1 MSISVGTYSKLPDTL
16 FETLFSDRR
25 RQFITRHK
33 WDLCVTP
40 EGYEIDEYDRE
51 GTEYL
56 VVHENNRHLTSCRLR
71 PVTLSTMLI
80 DHFTDAFPAAENF
93 LRSQSGRLYELTR
106 FLRAPSLSVREG
118 IRAQLAFA
126 KALDQFRD
134 EREAV
139 GFIGVVYPG
148 VSRYLRQSGVRF
160 LVVGVS
166 TIGGRR
172 VELICITQSVPAK
185 RLLVRQHANALNLPC
200 PRPMVCSTLPEEQ
213 RLAA

>member
-1 MSISVGTYSKLPDTL
+1 MSVSIDTYSELPETL
-16 FETLFSDRR
+16 FEAVFSDRCH
-25 RQFITRHK
+25 QFITRHK

-40 EGYEIDEYDRE
+40 EGYEIDEYDGE

-56 VVHENNRHLTSCRLR
+56 VAHENGRHLTSCRLR

-80 DHFTDAFPAAENF
+80 DHFADVFPAAETF

-106 FLRAPSLSVREG
+106 FLRSPALSVREG
-118 IRAQLAFA
+118 IGAQLAFA
-126 KALDQFRD
+126 KALDNFRD
-134 EREAV
+134 MHEAV

-160 LVVGVS
+160 LVLAVS
-166 TIGGRR
+166 RIDGRR
-172 VELICITQSVPAK
+172 AELICITQAAAPK
-185 RLLVRQHANALNLPC
+185 RILIRQQACALDHSSPRLMSCDLLSEA
-200 PRPMVCSTLPEEQ
+200 Q